1 MKTISKDLSLRLPN
15 SCFLSAVDKRA
26 SILIGCF
33 LLSDMFGAGV
43 VEGMDFGDLGS
54 NPFSITCRPLNLGRK
69 LPVSL

>member
-33 LLSDMFGAGV
+33 PLSDMFGVGV
-43 VEGMDFGDLGS
+43 VEGMDFGV
-54 NPFSITCRPLNLGRK
+54 NEIWVQIPFPSRVGH
-69 LPVSL
+69 